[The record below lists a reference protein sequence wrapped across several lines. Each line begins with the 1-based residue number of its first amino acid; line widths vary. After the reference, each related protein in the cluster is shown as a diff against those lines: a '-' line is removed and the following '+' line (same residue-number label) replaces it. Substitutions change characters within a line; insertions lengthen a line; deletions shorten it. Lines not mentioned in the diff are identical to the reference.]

1 MSILRLARGDLV
13 KIKLNLFYYGFD
25 HPFDPFQKKNRRSR
39 HMNALC
45 IYQQGS
51 LLALILFLMLNI
63 DIVVETEDSKVVIV
77 GGQ

>member
-1 MSILRLARGDLV
+1 
-13 KIKLNLFYYGFD
+13 
-25 HPFDPFQKKNRRSR
+25 
-39 HMNALC
+39 MNALC

>member
-1 MSILRLARGDLV
+1 MVLTIPLT
-13 KIKLNLFYYGFD
+13 
-25 HPFDPFQKKNRRSR
+25 FDPFQKKNRRSR